1 MKNQIQNLILILAL
15 VRKLISNVSKV
26 YTEII

>member
-15 VRKLISNVSKV
+15 VRKLISNVSTE

>member
-15 VRKLISNVSKV
+15 VRTLISNVSTE

>member
-15 VRKLISNVSKV
+15 VRKLISNVSTE
-26 YTEII
+26 YTEVI

>member
-15 VRKLISNVSKV
+15 VRKLISNVSLV

>member
-1 MKNQIQNLILILAL
+1 MKNQIQNLTLILAL
-15 VRKLISNVSKV
+15 VRKLISNVSTE